1 MTMAAHEIESI
12 VRAVVARLREGQ
24 GGRVE
29 PTSVS
34 QSTMSAAPE
43 LAGGTLRLTGRLVT
57 VATIAGR
64 LDGVRQLEL
73 PAGAVVTPAVRDQL
87 RQRNIPLRFT
97 QTTAPAASPP
107 ITLYVHRTDPAC
119 STDRLATSLGGQATL
134 ELLTACPV
142 EQAVAEL
149 AAVLTHSAS
158 RGLLMTRGWAEAQG
172 LANRW
177 SSVRAFAAFDARMV
191 QSARRDWN
199 ANLMVIDPG
208 RSSQQEILHFT
219 REFLRCESAK

>member
-29 PTSVS
+29 PACGPKSIGAES
-34 QSTMSAAPE
+34 SEP
-43 LAGGTLRLTGRLVT
+43 AGSTLRLADRLVT
-57 VATIAGR
+57 VATITGR
-64 LDGVRQLEL
+64 LDGIRQLEL
-73 PAGAVVTPAVRDQL
+73 PHGAVVTPAARYQL

-97 QTTAPAASPP
+97 KASGPTLSLP

-119 STDRLATSLGGQATL
+119 STDRLAGSLAGHATV

-142 EQAVAEL
+142 EQAVTEL
-149 AAVLTHSAS
+149 AAVLTNSAS
-158 RGLLMTRGWAEAQG
+158 RGLLITGGWAQAQG

-177 SSVRAFAAFDARMV
+177 NSVRAFAAFDARMV
-191 QSARRDWN
+191 QSARRDWD
-199 ANLMVIDPG
+199 ANLMVVDPR

-219 REFLRCESAK
+219 REFLRCE